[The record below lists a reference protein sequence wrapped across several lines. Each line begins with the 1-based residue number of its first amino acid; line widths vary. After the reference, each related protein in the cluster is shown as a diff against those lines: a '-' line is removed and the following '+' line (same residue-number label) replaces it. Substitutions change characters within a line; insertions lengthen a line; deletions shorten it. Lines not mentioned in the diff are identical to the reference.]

1 MQEGIKSRS
10 ILVKDGTL
18 FPEGFQL
25 ESASYS
31 PGWTSVKA
39 LDGCALDRETYE
51 AGWTFF
57 HLAGESR
64 AAVFG
69 REGLETV
76 RRAPKRIL
84 ADLKTERFN
93 SLKVTHI
100 IFKHFFSVPYATVSF
115 HKRNM
120 QEVLFLLG
128 GDDSPAWKS
137 ARLAA
142 A

>member
-69 REGLETV
+69 REGLETDAGSTMPDV
-76 RRAPKRIL
+76 VYWSSSYTK
-84 ADLKTERFN
+84 E
-93 SLKVTHI
+93 S
-100 IFKHFFSVPYATVSF
+100 
-115 HKRNM
+115 
-120 QEVLFLLG
+120 
-128 GDDSPAWKS
+128 
-137 ARLAA
+137 
-142 A
+142 